1 MATKEANLIPI
12 EYAYSLGTVRAAKPK
27 TLTAIVARR
36 SIKLYSLL
44 N

>member
-27 TLTAIVARR
+27 TLTAIVARS

-44 N
+44 D